1 MIMRIATSKYRNNIF
16 RITSIVLFITIIFS
30 GTDIFPS
37 GKSEY
42 SFWNLNYMNGFIGL
56 ESNYYYQNTILKTGF
71 NEVQNSSQFNGSLSF
86 DTKSNILHPNFLEIE
101 LSALFRPGTRNDN
114 FMVAPDQADIT
125 TAERIAFKTNL
136 FNQRPMNGSFYY
148 NYDHS
153 FVRRDIAT
161 NIENFRK
168 TLGASVN
175 FRNPIVNFNFN
186 YNYDNWLLDELELN
200 RFYGSIRHNFRAQA
214 NQMYGKNFTNK
225 LTLNYTNFLQMNSI
239 NSLLIGNKIFDAN
252 LNTRVL
258 LDVPIP
264 INYSSLILYNNQYG
278 YDRRNKFQILQRV
291 SSNLPSNLRF
301 NGNYNYNY
309 FKINS
314 ISSTTNSINFGLD
327 HRLFQS
333 LRSHIN
339 FRFSDFNQT
348 MYSEKTDDFKVGF
361 NYTKDIS
368 IGNLNLAYSYG
379 RFGRTTESLSNVLS
393 IFNEPHQLTDGTIEL
408 LYNPDVFTNTIVVTD
423 ENSIIIYQEN
433 FDYEII
439 AHGDFTEIRRI
450 MGGQIPNGG
459 RILVNYDNLR
469 DNSFKYNSNN
479 HKFFAGI
486 NFFNNFIEVSYS
498 GNEVTFDNL
507 ENIRYV
513 VLKLI
518 SQRVMALSFNFW
530 RFSTGIEIDIF
541 KSNIVPYESQRYFV
555 KYDNKISNSV
565 LFSLAA
571 NYRNTYLNASRQRQT
586 FADGVGRV
594 MFFLSMESKLM
605 FEGSYRLQRGYG
617 LDLELLKFKTEY
629 QMNYRAVQIS
639 VGLEL
644 FDRTFIQETRQFF
657 NGYIAL
663 QRNF

>member
-1 MIMRIATSKYRNNIF
+1 MMQRVGEKYRKFISGSIPTITLFLIVILGTETYSQRNN
-16 RITSIVLFITIIFS
+16 
-30 GTDIFPS
+30 G
-37 GKSEY
+37 Y
-42 SFWNLNYMNGFIGL
+42 SFWNLNYWGGFIGL
-56 ESNYYYQNTILKTGF
+56 ESNYYYQATTLKTGF
-71 NEVQNSSQFNGSLSF
+71 SETQRTSQFNGLFSLDTESF
-86 DTKSNILHPNFLEIE
+86 VIHPNFLQFE
-101 LSALFRPGTRNDN
+101 LGVMFRPGTRSDN
-114 FMVAPDQADIT
+114 FIVAPDQANIT
-125 TAERIAFKTNL
+125 TAERINFRTDLFK
-136 FNQRPMNGSFYY
+136 QRSLNSNFYF

-153 FVRRDIAT
+153 FVRRDFAT

-168 TLGASVN
+168 TLGATVN
-175 FRNPIVNFNFN
+175 FRNPIANFNFN
-186 YNYDNWLLDELELN
+186 YNYDNWFMDELEVN

-214 NQMYGKNFTNK
+214 NQSYGKKFSNK
-225 LTLNYTNFLQMNSI
+225 LTLNYTDFLRMYSI
-239 NSLLIGNKIFDAN
+239 NSLLINNKIFDAN

-278 YDRRNKFQILQRV
+278 YDRRNKFQILQNV
-291 SSNLPSNLRF
+291 SSDLPFNLRF

-309 FKINS
+309 FKINL
-314 ISSTTNSINFGLD
+314 ISSTTNSINLGLN
-327 HRLFQS
+327 HRLFKS

-339 FRFSDFNQT
+339 FRFSDFDQT
-348 MYSEKTDDFKVGF
+348 MYSEKTNDLRVGI

-368 IGNLNLAYSYG
+368 IGNLNLAYTYG
-379 RFGRTTESLSNVLS
+379 RFGRSTESLSNVLS

-423 ENSIIIYQEN
+423 ENSVIIYEEN

-439 AHGDFTEIRRI
+439 THGDFTEIRRI

-469 DNSFKYNSNN
+469 DNSYKFNSNN
-479 HKFFAGI
+479 HTFFAGI

-530 RFSTGIEIDIF
+530 RFSTGVEFDIF
-541 KSNIVPYESQRYFV
+541 KSNIVPYESQRYFA
-555 KYDNKISNSV
+555 KYDNKISNTV

-571 NYRNTYLNASRQRQT
+571 NYKTIYLNVSRERQT

-594 MFFLSMESKLM
+594 IFSLSMKSKLM

-617 LDLELLKFKTEY
+617 LDLELLKFKSEY
-629 QMNYRAVQIS
+629 QMIYRAVQIS

-657 NGYIAL
+657 NGYISL